1 MKLRELLRGLEPL
14 YCDADPDMEISG
26 VEHDS
31 RRVAPGYAFVC
42 LSGFKQDGHRFIGDA
57 IRRGAVLLVS
67 ERDLGPLDG
76 VGRVKVGD
84 AREALAIM
92 AANFYGDPSSRLKV
106 IGVTGTNGK
115 TTTAHLTWGILRSS
129 GIKPAL
135 FGTIAHR
142 IGSHRMPALN
152 TTPDGL
158 EIQRMLRKALDEG
171 LDGAVMEVSSHAL
184 ELKRVDGIR
193 FDVGVFTNLTWDHLD
208 FHGTFERYREAK
220 LRLMD
225 LLKGDGFAVINL
237 DDPSARY
244 FLERAGSAGA
254 GIIRYGLNRGDGE
267 ISAEPIESTI
277 NGLRF
282 RLRTPIGEGVI
293 ELKLPGEH
301 NIYNA
306 MAASGVGVA
315 MGLDFDAIK
324 AGLESIE
331 RVAGRFE
338 PVELGQDFA
347 VIVDYAHTPDALE
360 RALKTA
366 RKLTRGRLISVFGCG
381 GDRDKEKRPKMGEIS
396 TRLADHTII
405 TSDNPRTEEPMEIIK
420 QILKGVHPN
429 ASYEVEPDRE
439 QAIAKAVR
447 SARKGDLI
455 LIAGKGHEDY
465 QIIGDRRIHFDD
477 REVAAKYI
485 KEVLG
490 EA

>member
-1 MKLRELLRGLEPL
+1 MRLRELFQGLEPL

-26 VEHDS
+26 IEHDS

-42 LSGFKQDGHRFIGDA
+42 LTGFKQDGHRFIGDA
-57 IRRGAVLLVS
+57 ITRGAVLLVS
-67 ERDLGPLDG
+67 ERDLHAIDG
-76 VGRVKVGD
+76 VSRVKVKD
-84 AREALAIM
+84 AREALALM
-92 AANFYGDPSSRLKV
+92 AANFYGNPSSELKV

-115 TTTAHLTWGILRSS
+115 TTTAHLTWAILSSAGIQSA
-129 GIKPAL
+129 I

-142 IGSHRMPALN
+142 IGSHHMPALN

-158 EIQRMLRKALDEG
+158 EIQRMMRKSLEEG
-171 LDGAVMEVSSHAL
+171 LNGVVMEVSSHAL
-184 ELKRVDGIR
+184 ELKRVDGVR

-208 FHGTFERYREAK
+208 FHGTFENYRKAK
-220 LRLMD
+220 LKLLD
-225 LLKGDGFAVINL
+225 LLKEEGYAVINV
-237 DDPSARY
+237 DDPSAEY
-244 FLERAGSAGA
+244 FLRKAESVGA
-254 GIIRYGLNRGDGE
+254 GIIGYGLNNRNGGV
-267 ISAEPIESTI
+267 SADLIESSI

-282 RLRTPIGEGVI
+282 RLKTPIGEGVI
-293 ELKLPGEH
+293 ELKLPGDH

-315 MGLDFDAIK
+315 MGLSFDVIK
-324 AGLESIE
+324 TGLESID

-338 PVELGQDFA
+338 LVDLGQDFA

-366 RKLTRGRLISVFGCG
+366 RRIAKGRLISVFGCG
-381 GDRDKEKRPKMGEIS
+381 GDRDRAKRPRMGEIS

-405 TSDNPRTEEPMEIIK
+405 TSDNPRTEDPIEIIG
-420 QILKGVHPN
+420 QILKGVYPD

-447 SARKGDLI
+447 SARKDDLI

-465 QIIGDRRIHFDD
+465 QIIGDQKIHFDD
-477 REVAAKYI
+477 REVAARYI
-485 KEVLG
+485 REVLG